1 MGGVSLRVLIVE
13 PGCAPYEKEI
23 AASLAQMQAIVGGTI
38 QAIHPFAEPVALICN
53 DEAKLLGMPLNRAL
67 YDGEGRIYDVIA
79 GTFFLCGILPDSSE
93 FTSLE
98 DAQIRRFKGRFRW
111 PELFARM
118 NGNIVVIPVIE
129 AEEQRRETDE

>member
-1 MGGVSLRVLIVE
+1 MRVLIVE

-23 AASLAQMQAIVGGTI
+23 ASSLAQMQAIVGGTI

-79 GTFFLCGILPDSSE
+79 GTFFLCSVSPDSSE

-98 DAQIRRFKGRFRW
+98 DAQIQRFKRRFRC
-111 PELFARM
+111 PELFAQFD
-118 NGNIVVIPVIE
+118 GNIVAIPVIE
-129 AEEQRRETDE
+129 AEEERRGTDE

>member
-1 MGGVSLRVLIVE
+1 MRVLIVE

-23 AASLAQMQAIVGGTI
+23 APSVAQMQAIVGGTI

-79 GTFFLCGILPDSSE
+79 GTFFLCGVSPDSSE

-98 DAQIRRFKGRFRW
+98 DAQIQIFKRRFRW
-111 PELFARM
+111 PELFAQIG
-118 NGNIVVIPVIE
+118 GNLVVIPVIE
-129 AEEQRRETDE
+129 AEEERRD

>member
-1 MGGVSLRVLIVE
+1 MRVLIVE

-23 AASLAQMQAIVGGTI
+23 ASSLAQMQAIVGGTI

-79 GTFFLCGILPDSSE
+79 GTFFLCGVSPDSSE

-98 DAQIRRFKGRFRW
+98 DAQIQRFKRRFRC
-111 PELFARM
+111 PELFAQFD
-118 NGNIVVIPVIE
+118 GNIVAIPVIE
-129 AEEQRRETDE
+129 AEEERENDA

>member
-1 MGGVSLRVLIVE
+1 MRVLIVE

-23 AASLAQMQAIVGGTI
+23 ASSLAQMQAIVGGTI

-67 YDGEGRIYDVIA
+67 YDGDGRIYDVVA
-79 GTFFLCGILPDSSE
+79 GTFFLCGVSPDSSE

-98 DAQIRRFKGRFRW
+98 DAQIQRFKRRFRC
-111 PELFARM
+111 PELLAQIG
-118 NGNIVVIPVIE
+118 GNLVAIPVIE

>member
-1 MGGVSLRVLIVE
+1 MRVLIVE

-23 AASLAQMQAIVGGTI
+23 ASSLAQMQAIVGGTI

-67 YDGEGRIYDVIA
+67 YDGEGRIYDVVA
-79 GTFFLCGILPDSSE
+79 GTFFLCGVSPDSSE

-98 DAQIRRFKGRFRW
+98 DAQIQRFKRRFRW
-111 PELFARM
+111 PELFVRM
-118 NGNIVVIPVIE
+118 NGNTVAISVIE
-129 AEEQRRETDE
+129 AEEERRGTDE

>member
-1 MGGVSLRVLIVE
+1 MRVLIVE

-79 GTFFLCGILPDSSE
+79 GRFFLCGASPDSSE

-98 DAQIRRFKGRFRW
+98 DAQIQRFKCRFRW

>member
-1 MGGVSLRVLIVE
+1 MRVLIVE

-23 AASLAQMQAIVGGTI
+23 ASSLAQMQAIVGGTI

-53 DEAKLLGMPLNRAL
+53 DEAKLLGIPLNRAL

-79 GTFFLCGILPDSSE
+79 GTFFLCGVSPDSSE

-98 DAQIRRFKGRFRW
+98 DAQIQRFKRRFRC
-111 PELFARM
+111 PELFAQFD
-118 NGNIVVIPVIE
+118 GNIVAIPVIE
-129 AEEQRRETDE
+129 AEEERENDA

>member
-1 MGGVSLRVLIVE
+1 MRVLIVE

-23 AASLAQMQAIVGGTI
+23 ASSLAQMQAIVGGTI

-67 YDGEGRIYDVIA
+67 YDGEGRIYDVVA
-79 GTFFLCGILPDSSE
+79 GTFFLCGVSPDSSE

-98 DAQIRRFKGRFRW
+98 DAQIQRFKRRFRC
-111 PELFARM
+111 PELFVRM

-129 AEEQRRETDE
+129 AGEQRRETDE

>member
-1 MGGVSLRVLIVE
+1 MRVLIVE

-23 AASLAQMQAIVGGTI
+23 ASSLAQMQAIVGGTI

-67 YDGEGRIYDVIA
+67 YDGEGRIYDVVA
-79 GTFFLCGILPDSSE
+79 GTFFLCGVSPDSSE

-98 DAQIRRFKGRFRW
+98 DAQIQRFKRRFRW

-129 AEEQRRETDE
+129 AGEQRRGTDE